1 MNPIKPVYQVPDSAC
16 LAMGVGKN
24 VDINFISIRKMI
36 EIVIPDPGNMN
47 LRCLL
52 IAVDFVP
59 TFLLFA
65 ILLCSLLNSSSNW
78 SSLSSFIR

>member
-1 MNPIKPVYQVPDSAC
+1 MKPIKPVYQVPDSAC

-36 EIVIPDPGNMN
+36 EIAIPDPDNRN

-52 IAVDFVP
+52 IAVAFVP
-59 TFLLFA
+59 TFSLFA
-65 ILLCSLLNSSSNW
+65 FLFCSLLNSSSNW